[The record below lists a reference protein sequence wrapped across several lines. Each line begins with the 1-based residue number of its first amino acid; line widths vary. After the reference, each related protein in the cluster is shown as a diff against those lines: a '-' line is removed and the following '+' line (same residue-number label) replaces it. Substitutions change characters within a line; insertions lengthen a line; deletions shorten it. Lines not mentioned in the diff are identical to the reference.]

1 LTDSSDGM
9 RIAAHL
15 AMSIRTQPA
24 GSLLLAVGS
33 DRQTRSLIRLS
44 LSIAL
49 QVIAACATCLGVVV
63 TPTLAGPVPRGLEDF
78 TVTTWNES
86 DGLSASRLTA
96 IEQDQDGY
104 LWIGTDVGV
113 LRFDGVRFQPFNR
126 LGETRLPDS
135 PVTTLLSAS
144 DRSLW
149 VGIGPGVS
157 RIHRGTISSYGER
170 DGFDSYATSLLED
183 RSGAIW
189 AGTGRGLLRFDG
201 RRWQRADVES
211 PFSGRAVLAMH
222 VDRAG
227 RFWVATRDAVFRRG
241 DAGGRFEQ
249 VEVIGLS
256 SNIWQ
261 AFSED
266 EAGGV
271 WISDFREG
279 YRRVA
284 DHRAA
289 GRQRGWGVQLIHDRR
304 RNLWV
309 ATRGQGLWRVRGAG
323 RTGTNQIDVIT
334 SKDGLANDAIQCVYE
349 DREGNIWVGTH
360 AGLQRLTPHKVTPV
374 TDLPI
379 ARGTSATPDG
389 SVWVGTTA
397 GLTRISAAG
406 RRQYQEQQGLPG
418 IVVLA
423 LYADRQGTLW
433 VATERGLAR
442 FADEHFTLIRNLS
455 GEQRVFSI
463 ATSDGSV
470 WVRDV
475 GSRLLRLD
483 DSGGVL
489 PADEIPHVFQS
500 TAMTLSADR
509 AGRLW
514 IGARGGRLG
523 VRDPGGAFRS
533 FDLGIG
539 GITAIFEDSIG
550 TMWFGG
556 EAGLSRLSNGEF
568 LSLTRKNGLPS
579 SVNSIVEDDEG
590 VLWLGLRTGIA
601 RLEKEEIV
609 RAAQTSDYRL
619 HYRLFNSADG
629 AAGVPVTEGS
639 RTAARGR
646 DGRLWFATSGGVTVV
661 DPANIGASRPPVPVQ
676 IEAVLADARRFDPVT
691 NLRLP
696 ARTSHVQFAFTAL
709 TLTDSTQVQFQYRL
723 DGVDDDWVDAGTTR
737 QTSYTNLSP
746 GPYRFQLR
754 GGIGDGVWS
763 ARAAALDFSI
773 RPMFYQT
780 GWFYALCF
788 VVAFSAVYGSW
799 RLHARRVR
807 RQFALVLAERIRM
820 SRAIHDTLLQGLAG
834 LALQLDD
841 LSHGLVSA
849 PPTLRER
856 VLHMRRRVEDA
867 IREARQSIWDLRSP
881 ESRPLPEALR
891 DVGQRVI
898 DGRPIAL
905 DMMVTGTPQRCSSSA
920 QEQLLLICQ
929 EAVTNAVQ
937 HGQPT
942 HVGVDLEYG
951 GDAVRVRVRDDGCGF
966 DPATVS
972 AAEGHYGVISM
983 KERAAQVRGSV
994 TIASTPG
1001 QGTQVEAV
1009 VPST

>member
-1 LTDSSDGM
+1 LIGLT
-9 RIAAHL
+9 
-15 AMSIRTQPA
+15 
-24 GSLLLAVGS
+24 
-33 DRQTRSLIRLS
+33 

-49 QVIAACATCLGVVV
+49 HVIAACATCLGVDV
-63 TPTLAGPVPRGLEDF
+63 TPALGGPVRQGLDDF
-78 TVTTWNES
+78 TVTTWNEN

-113 LRFDGVRFQPFNR
+113 MRFDGVRFQSLNK
-126 LGETRLPDS
+126 LGESRLPDS

-157 RIHRGTISSYGER
+157 RIHRGTITSYSER
-170 DGFDSYATSLLED
+170 EGFDSYATSLLED
-183 RSGAIW
+183 RSGTIW

-201 RRWQRADVES
+201 QRWQRADVES

-241 DAGGRFEQ
+241 DTGERFEQ
-249 VEVIGLS
+249 VELIGLS

-266 EAGGV
+266 ADGTV

-279 YRRVA
+279 FRRVA
-284 DHRAA
+284 DHHSAT
-289 GRQRGWGVQLIHDRR
+289 GQQRGWGVQLIHDRR

-309 ATRGQGLWRVRGAG
+309 ATRGQGLWRVRSTD
-323 RTGTNQIDVIT
+323 TGPNRIDVIT

-406 RRQYQEQQGLPG
+406 RRQYQEPQGLPG

-423 LYADRQGTLW
+423 LYVDQQGTLW

-442 FADEHFTLIRNLS
+442 FADERFTLIRNLS

-463 ATSDGSV
+463 ATSDGSI
-470 WVRDV
+470 WIRDV

-483 DSGGVL
+483 DSGDVL
-489 PADEIPHVFQS
+489 PAAEIPGIFQS
-500 TAMTLSADR
+500 TAMTLSSDR

-533 FDLGIG
+533 FELGIG
-539 GITAIFEDSIG
+539 GITAIYEDSAG

-556 EAGLSRLSNGEF
+556 EAGLSRFSNGEF
-568 LSLTRKNGLPS
+568 LSLTRKNGLPA
-579 SVNSIVEDDEG
+579 SVNSIVEDGDG

-601 RLEKEEIV
+601 RLEKEEIAS
-609 RAAQTSDYRL
+609 AARTADHQL

-639 RTAARGR
+639 RTAALGS

-661 DPANIGASRPPVPVQ
+661 DPRNIGASRPPVPVQ
-676 IEAVLADARRFDPVT
+676 IEAVLADAKRFDPVT

-696 ARTSHVQFAFTAL
+696 ARTSHLQFAFTAL
-709 TLTDSTQVQFQYRL
+709 TLTDSAQVQFQYRL
-723 DGVDDDWVDAGTTR
+723 DGVDDEWVDAGTVR

-746 GPYRFQLR
+746 GTYRFQLR
-754 GGIGDGVWS
+754 GGNGDGIWS
-763 ARAAALDFSI
+763 APVAALDFAI
-773 RPMFYQT
+773 PPMFYQT

-788 VVAFSAVYGSW
+788 FVAFSAVYGSW
-799 RLHARRVR
+799 RLHARHVR
-807 RQFALVLAERIRM
+807 SQFALVLAERIRM

-867 IREARQSIWDLRSP
+867 IREARHSIWDLRSP
-881 ESRPLPEALR
+881 VMESRTFPEALR
-891 DVGQRVI
+891 EMGQRVI
-898 DGRPIAL
+898 DGRPITL
-905 DMMVTGTPQRCSSSA
+905 DMLVTGTPQRCSTSA
-920 QEQLLLICQ
+920 EEQLLLICQ

-942 HVGVDLEYG
+942 HVGVDLEYSG
-951 GDAVRVRVRDDGCGF
+951 EAVRVRVRDDGCGF
-966 DPATVS
+966 DPAAVD
-972 AAEGHYGVISM
+972 AADGHYGVISM
-983 KERAAQVRGSV
+983 KERAAQVRGRL

>member
-1 LTDSSDGM
+1 M
-9 RIAAHL
+9 
-15 AMSIRTQPA
+15 
-24 GSLLLAVGS
+24 V
-33 DRQTRSLIRLS
+33 
-44 LSIAL
+44 
-49 QVIAACATCLGVVV
+49 AACVMSVAIGV
-63 TPTLAGPVPRGLEDF
+63 ASARGGPVRHGLHDF
-78 TVTTWNES
+78 TVTTWNEN
-86 DGLSASRLTA
+86 DGLSASRVTA
-96 IEQDQDGY
+96 IEQDHDGY
-104 LWIGTDVGV
+104 LWIGTDVGL
-113 LRFDGVRFQPFNR
+113 LRFDGVRFQPLSR
-126 LGETRLPDS
+126 IGETRLPDS
-135 PVTTLLSAS
+135 QVATLLSAG
-144 DRSLW
+144 DGSLW

-157 RIHRGTISSYGER
+157 RIHRGTITSYGER

-183 RSGAIW
+183 RSGTMW

-201 RRWQRADVES
+201 RRWHHADLAS
-211 PFSGRAVLAMH
+211 KFSGSPVLAMH
-222 VDRAG
+222 MDRAG
-227 RFWVATRDAVFRRG
+227 QFWVATRDAVFRRAA
-241 DAGGRFEQ
+241 AGERFEQ
-249 VEVIGLS
+249 VELIGLS

-266 EAGGV
+266 EDGNV

-279 YRRVA
+279 FRRVA
-284 DHRAA
+284 ARRPAA
-289 GRQRGWGVQLIHDRR
+289 GQQRGWGVQLVHDRR

-309 ATRGQGLWRVRGAG
+309 ATRGQGLWRVRSTG

-349 DREGNIWVGTH
+349 DREGNIWIGTH

-397 GLTRISAAG
+397 GLTRISATD
-406 RRQYQEQQGLPG
+406 RRRYQEQQGLPG

-423 LYADRQGTLW
+423 LYADPRGTLW

-442 FADEHFTLIRNLS
+442 FADERFTLIRNLS

-470 WVRDV
+470 WVRDLS
-475 GSRLLRLD
+475 SRLLRLD
-483 DSGGVL
+483 DSGAVL
-489 PADEIPHVFQS
+489 AADEIPSVFRS

-523 VRDPGGAFRS
+523 VRDRGGAFRS

-539 GITAIFEDSIG
+539 NITAIFEDAIG

-556 EAGLSRLSNGEF
+556 EAGLSRLSNGQF

-579 SVNSIVEDDEG
+579 SVNSIIEDDDG
-590 VLWLGLRTGIA
+590 VLWLGLRSGIA
-601 RLEKEEIV
+601 RLEKDEIA
-609 RAAQTSDYRL
+609 RAAQTANYQL

-639 RTAARGR
+639 RTAARGS
-646 DGRLWFATSGGVTVV
+646 DGRLWFATSGGVTIV
-661 DPANIGASRPPVPVQ
+661 DPRNIGTPRPPVPVQ
-676 IEAVLADARRFDPVT
+676 IEAVMADAKRFDPVA

-696 ARTSHVQFAFTAL
+696 AHTSHVQFAFTAL

-723 DGVDDDWVDAGTTR
+723 DGVDGDWVDAGTTR
-737 QTSYTNLSP
+737 QISYTNLSP

-754 GGIGDGVWS
+754 GSNGDGVWS
-763 ARAAALDFSI
+763 VPGKALEFSI
-773 RPMFYQT
+773 QPMFYQT
-780 GWFYALCF
+780 RWFYGLCLIA
-788 VVAFSAVYGSW
+788 AFSAVYGSW

-849 PPTLRER
+849 SPSLRER
-856 VLHMRRRVEDA
+856 VLHMRRRVEDG

-881 ESRPLPEALR
+881 TLESRPFPEALR
-891 DVGQRVI
+891 EIGLRAI

-905 DMMVTGTPQRCSSSA
+905 DLVVTGTPQRCSTPVL
-920 QEQLLLICQ
+920 EQLLLICQ

-937 HGQPT
+937 HGQPK
-942 HVGVDLEYG
+942 HVGVDLEYRS
-951 GDAVRVRVRDDGCGF
+951 DAVRVRVRDDGCGF
-966 DPATVS
+966 DPAVVGT
-972 AAEGHYGVISM
+972 AGGHYGVISM
-983 KERAAQVRGSV
+983 RERAAQVRGSV

-1001 QGTQVEAV
+1001 QGTLVETV
-1009 VPST
+1009 VPT